1 MSEKRKLSKVRR
13 SKPSI
18 KPYDPISG
26 RSKKAIDE
34 HSLQLFRLYN
44 DPQKTDEAVENLS
57 RYIIELDQAKP
68 GNSQTLPE
76 PVAKALAML
85 DKTKAGKVRKAE
97 LLEKATGDPL
107 VSVSASD
114 ETLDALESADIEV
127 QGIGD
132 GASLELA
139 DTVDIEPEIDIK
151 REMQRRSSVGMAQ
164 DGAGALNDPVEWKD
178 SADAYIQRMIEQSSR
193 SATGVQSK
201 KRGKGSR
208 AETRGDA
215 RFERG
220 DTPETKLREIIGF
233 EQYKA
238 LRKMVRSWIKN
249 NYGYEIDFKD
259 LKLYDEG
266 RPEVKEALENI
277 KLPEVQS
284 SGRSDRRKRLQADEF
299 GERSFPD
306 AGDFDINEG
315 KLIEKRIEQVEGS
328 RLDDEGNVIVPPSRT
343 EPKPPDPP
351 PPPGREFKDADEY
364 IDTITDDEGNL
375 LPKDDP
381 DSYRRGDTYGSGVV
395 RTFDPATER
404 NPLTGLYDRDPAD
417 TELARPWDLDEADK
431 KALRGLT
438 SGDSASAN
446 QRQMAQMRR
455 ETQEAKRAV
464 EDMMSSGKSEAKTDS
479 PQVAFE
485 DVSSRKPVLNVLT
498 DSDLAEEKLM
508 RRGELKERD
517 PEFERQQFEE
527 RKQGLLDRLYD
538 NQDEIETRK
547 FLRSANPLPEE
558 EPDIQMLKVG
568 TGFGPPGP
576 RGTGYYQMKKN
587 PPPGMPPEKLKNF
600 KPGKEITMEQELDRS
615 TTPPRN
621 DLWKA
626 LYQAKISMNRDA
638 GTGVYNRETSSNL
651 LEGLT
656 GTEPTLKKGGPRILR
671 YELSTQS
678 VLPLDKLFPEWRVHL
693 PEVAPDGTV
702 THSGR
707 APSGRNLAAR
717 IAKATL
723 TEADGSIDPMEF
735 EGFVREYA
743 PILDAAIL
751 EQSRVAPSTDSAKA
765 ASKRLG
771 VVQTNEINQGLGSQP
786 IGYGFRDEIGQRIN
800 QNQFHDEA
808 TFQLAGD
815 EQLQFDLPEPQTPQT
830 RALRQA
836 EEAEAEKF
844 FEVEEGTV
852 GDRSE
857 DEMAELFFEGLD
869 DSPEPEFDVDPSDPQ
884 QEADDFFSSR
894 PSPLRDNRLV
904 RNPMTRPLQGLLT

>member
-13 SKPSI
+13 SKPSV

-76 PVAKALAML
+76 PVAQALAML

-114 ETLDALESADIEV
+114 ATLDALESADIGV

-139 DTVDIEPEIDIK
+139 DTVDIEPEIDIE
-151 REMQRRSSVGMAQ
+151 REMQRRASVGMEQ
-164 DGAGALNDPVEWKD
+164 DGAGALNDPQEWKD
-178 SADAYIQRMIEQSSR
+178 SADAYIQRMMEQSSR

-208 AETRGDA
+208 AETRQDA

-220 DTPETKLREIIGF
+220 DTPETKLREIIGY
-233 EQYKA
+233 EQYQA
-238 LRKMVRSWIKN
+238 LRQMVRSWIKDN
-249 NYGYEIDFKD
+249 HGYEINWKN
-259 LKLYDEG
+259 LKLTDES
-266 RPEVKEALENI
+266 RPLVQEALANI
-277 KLPEVQS
+277 KLPEYRKDGNS
-284 SGRSDRRKRLQADEF
+284 AKRRRLQPDEF

-328 RLDDEGNVIVPPSRT
+328 YLDEEGNVVVPPSRT
-343 EPKPPDPP
+343 EPKPEKVVEQL
-351 PPPGREFKDADEY
+351 PGREFEDVEDY
-364 IDTITDDEGNL
+364 ISTVTDDEGML
-375 LPKDDP
+375 LPADHP
-381 DSYRRGDTYGSGVV
+381 DSYRKGDTFGTGLVKTY
-395 RTFDPATER
+395 DPATEKS
-404 NPLTGLYDRDPAD
+404 PLTGLYDRDPTD

-431 KALRGLT
+431 KAIRGLT
-438 SGDSASAN
+438 SGNSASAN

-455 ETQEAKRAV
+455 ETEEAKQAV
-464 EDMMSSGKSEAKTDS
+464 EEMMSSGKAKAKTDR

-485 DVSSRKPVLNVLT
+485 DVSSRRPVLNVLT
-498 DSDLAEEKLM
+498 DSDLAED
-508 RRGELKERD
+508 RLKRQGVIQERN
-517 PEFERQQFEE
+517 PEFDRQQFEE
-527 RKQGLLDRLYD
+527 RKQGLLDRLID

-558 EPDIQMLKVG
+558 EPDIRTLRKG
-568 TGFGPPGP
+568 TGTGPPGP
-576 RGTGYYQMKKN
+576 RGTGYYSMKKD
-587 PPPGMPPEKLKNF
+587 PPPNMPPEKLKNF
-600 KPGKEITMEQELDRS
+600 KPGKEITMEQELERS
-615 TTPPRN
+615 TTAPRN

-626 LYQAKISMNRDA
+626 LYEAKIAMNRDS
-638 GTGVYNRETSSNL
+638 GIGGYKRDTGKDHL

-656 GTEPTLKKGGPRILR
+656 GTEPTIKMGGGENPI
-671 YELSTQS
+671 STES

-751 EQSRVAPSTDSAKA
+751 EQSRFAPTTPSAIA
-765 ASKRLG
+765 ASKKLG
-771 VVQTNEINQGLGSQP
+771 VVQTGEINQGRGSQP
-786 IGYGFRDEIGQRIN
+786 IGFGFRDEIGQQIN
-800 QNQFHDEA
+800 KGQFHDEA

-815 EQLQFDLPEPQTPQT
+815 EELQFDLPEPQTPET
-830 RALRQA
+830 KALRQA
-836 EEAEAEKF
+836 EEAEADKF
-844 FEVEEGTV
+844 FEVEEGAV

-857 DEMAELFFEGLD
+857 EEMADLFFEGLD
-869 DSPEPEFDVDPSDPQ
+869 DSPEPEFDVDPPSDPQ
-884 QEADDFFSSR
+884 QEADEFFSSR

-904 RNPMTRPLQGLLT
+904 RNPMTKPLQGLLT